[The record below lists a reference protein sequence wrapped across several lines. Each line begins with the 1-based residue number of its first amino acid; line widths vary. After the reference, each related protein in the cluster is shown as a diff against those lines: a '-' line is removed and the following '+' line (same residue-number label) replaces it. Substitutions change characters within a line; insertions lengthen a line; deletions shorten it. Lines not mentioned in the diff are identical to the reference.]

1 MKAFLQR
8 PWMMHT
14 TFSVL
19 ARRVFSRV
27 ALLLFLSALAMTSA
41 AQRSGGRQRQLG
53 QNQSWSPAAPPAK
66 APDAQPT
73 AADRQPPVSAKINSL
88 AHRLLAAGLKANAL
102 AGDDLKPWH
111 LKIDYQMQLEG
122 NAKLVSGTVEEW
134 HASQYR
140 WRRTFTG
147 PGGTGLNGTIWS
159 VSEIE
164 RYETKA
170 ERDFI
175 GRRLVTLRIA
185 RPVIDPLYQTANIHP
200 EYDMD
205 LVQANAGSLVL
216 NCVSVINARQ
226 YAVDTNPDWLFPT
239 MCFDTEAHLRATNAG
254 NTSVQ
259 FDNLQPFQNRA
270 VARDVKVIFNGNLDA
285 EMKVS
290 VLEAWDG
297 ADASLLKPA
306 KNAVAVP
313 YEIEPGH
320 PLPESV
326 FEVAAHLPLLPIKTE
341 NYDRV
346 VMVSILIHK
355 DGSVKA
361 ESAFPNFFAPG
372 NALQDSVEMAV
383 SHWKYKPYL
392 VDGKPVEIASSVVY
406 QLDKKPFVPSYE
418 RPKSGPVTTSPD
430 DYSSAYDPGRNP
442 AKDLEKAK
450 AAAAQQHK
458 RILVE
463 VGGNWCIWCKLLDSF
478 FAEQRDVRQ
487 LRDSNFVLLK
497 VNMSPFNENI
507 AFLNQYPKIPGYPY
521 LFVLDA
527 DGKLIVAKDTG
538 ALEQGSGYSAK
549 SLTDFLNSVKGQ

>member
-1 MKAFLQR
+1 
-8 PWMMHT
+8 MHT
-14 TFSVL
+14 AFSVL
-19 ARRVFSRV
+19 TRKVFPRI
-27 ALLLFLSALAMTSA
+27 AFLLFLSAIAMTSA

-53 QNQSWSPAAPPAK
+53 QGQSLSPAAPPEK

-88 AHRLLAAGLKANAL
+88 AHRILAAGLKANAL

-111 LKIDYQMQLEG
+111 LKIDYQIQLEE

-134 HASQYR
+134 HASQYQ

-147 PGGTGLNGTIWS
+147 PAGTGLNGTVWS
-159 VSEIE
+159 VSEVE

-205 LVQANAGSLVL
+205 LVQANAGSLTL

-226 YAVDTNPDWLFPT
+226 YAQETNPDWLFPT
-239 MCFDTEAHLRATNAG
+239 MCFDGDLHLRATNAG
-254 NTSVQ
+254 DTSVQ

-270 VARDVKVIFNGNLDA
+270 VARDVKVIFNGHLNA

-306 KNAVAVP
+306 KNAVVLP

-326 FEVAAHLPLLPIKTE
+326 YEAAAHLPLLPIKTG

-346 VMVSILIHK
+346 VLASILIHK
-355 DGSVKA
+355 DGSVKV
-361 ESAFPNFFAPG
+361 ERSFPNFFAPG
-372 NALQDSVEMAV
+372 SGLQDSIEMAV
-383 SHWKYKPYL
+383 NQWKYKPYL
-392 VDGKPVEIASSVVY
+392 VNGQPVEIRSSVVY
-406 QLDKKPFVPSYE
+406 PLDVKFVPSYE
-418 RPKSGPVTTSPD
+418 RPKSAPVKTSPD
-430 DYSSAYDPGRNP
+430 DYSSAYDPGRDP

-450 AAAAQQHK
+450 AAATQQHK
-458 RILVE
+458 RILIE
-463 VGGNWCIWCKLLDSF
+463 VGGNWCIWCKMLDKF
-478 FAEQRDVRQ
+478 FAEQPDIRQ
-487 LRDSNFVLLK
+487 LRDSNFVLMK
-497 VNMSPFNENI
+497 VNMGPLNENV
-507 AFLNQYPKIPGYPY
+507 AFLNQYPKITGYPY
-521 LFVLDA
+521 LFVLDS
-527 DGKLIVAKDTG
+527 DGKLIVAKDTE

-549 SLTDFLNSVKGQ
+549 NFTDFLNSMKGQ